1 MTFSTGQFLN
11 GVVSSRIDMLFPK
24 YSGIFIALFFPATHQ
39 KRQRGWRPDY
49 FQKWAAR
56 LPCRCRRRS
65 IQIRPLR
72 PLFATLPRPD
82 DSPVIHVLSNRTR
95 TFHSLPMRP
104 EQPYPPHY
112 FVSIVPSPAVTLPAN
127 RPRARKIKTC
137 SWTGDLCRGERATC
151 PSRSATCRPSA
162 PATFILPHQHRS
174 PSPFFNL

>member
-1 MTFSTGQFLN
+1 
-11 GVVSSRIDMLFPK
+11 MLFPK

-104 EQPYPPHY
+104 EPTLSTPLFCVNRSVACSNTSGQPSASPKNQSQPLACRSLPGWNGQPARYGRQLADRQ
-112 FVSIVPSPAVTLPAN
+112 SPA
-127 RPRARKIKTC
+127 TC
-137 SWTGDLCRGERATC
+137 
-151 PSRSATCRPSA
+151 
-162 PATFILPHQHRS
+162 IIPHQHRS